1 MHTAA
6 TQKRGGL
13 GKLLRPLSCFRK
25 ESDSDSNSDCSSGSG
40 RCGRAVDLAFTGMRD
55 EEPHLRQRQRLGLRH
70 GGVLPADAATSGC
83 LLLRRRRQPQP
94 DEDDNGE
101 DPYGLAEGWRFVL
114 SAPDLDRQAPLNPPT
129 LDSAEPAAAAAAF
142 AVPACGVTVGDG
154 FGAGPGG
161 RTEQRTFSLAR
172 SCQGGFGF
180 TLVGSQPTRVGKVD
194 AGSAAGLA
202 GIRSGDIVVSI
213 NGDSVLSCCCDR
225 VVRAIRQSPGR
236 LEIRVQRWLA
246 DVDRA
251 TADAANPR
259 QPQPQ
264 QQQQQPQQ
272 QQILQQEPFS
282 TFSLSRRGFNNQM
295 QPLPPPM
302 PQPSSRPSVDEV
314 ANEAAR
320 QAAVARLASS
330 EEAFALGL
338 AACRQFYA
346 DRLAEFLTPDEHRA
360 MFFNLEDLLEASC
373 SSLSLIRQ
381 SQSLRGLVDNAGQ
394 IYRARLYQLCDQYRD
409 YADNLN
415 ATALR
420 LLRALLAACPEA
432 RTALRMARR
441 SAPSATPLPP
451 LRRCLTEPV
460 RHLRRLAAIFRDLL
474 EATPPAHYDHMFAED
489 VAQSLEHCAASL
501 PASTP
506 GLHGA
511 EEDDEDDYENFE
523 DEDGRYK
530 DYVNAGNKDYKEFK
544 DSGLEE
550 ADAAMSPTARSL
562 VASSSGVSSADPS
575 AAELQQQRRRHSQ
588 WCGTNSSQQQPSQQL
603 RQHQQPQHR
612 QQEILSGHLVWH
624 CRDSRQL
631 PAAIGAHAML
641 LPDLLILAP
650 HRREDAAAAGPILS
664 QPLRLVE
671 CCSAQFDFAQNPRL
685 LCLSFAG
692 GRTLLLEAPSGEA
705 KQLWRS
711 CITRRLGE
719 LSGWQLGPTDCY

>member
-1 MHTAA
+1 
-6 TQKRGGL
+6 
-13 GKLLRPLSCFRK
+13 
-25 ESDSDSNSDCSSGSG
+25 
-40 RCGRAVDLAFTGMRD
+40 
-55 EEPHLRQRQRLGLRH
+55 
-70 GGVLPADAATSGC
+70 
-83 LLLRRRRQPQP
+83 
-94 DEDDNGE
+94 
-101 DPYGLAEGWRFVL
+101 
-114 SAPDLDRQAPLNPPT
+114 
-129 LDSAEPAAAAAAF
+129 
-142 AVPACGVTVGDG
+142 
-154 FGAGPGG
+154 
-161 RTEQRTFSLAR
+161 
-172 SCQGGFGF
+172 
-180 TLVGSQPTRVGKVD
+180 
-194 AGSAAGLA
+194 
-202 GIRSGDIVVSI
+202 
-213 NGDSVLSCCCDR
+213 
-225 VVRAIRQSPGR
+225 
-236 LEIRVQRWLA
+236 
-246 DVDRA
+246 
-251 TADAANPR
+251 
-259 QPQPQ
+259 
-264 QQQQQPQQ
+264 
-272 QQILQQEPFS
+272 
-282 TFSLSRRGFNNQM
+282 
-295 QPLPPPM
+295 
-302 PQPSSRPSVDEV
+302 VDEV

-373 SSLSLIRQ
+373 SFAEPHQAVAESARPGGQRRPDLPGPAVPAVRPVSGLCRQ
-381 SQSLRGLVDNAGQ
+381 FECHGAAPPARACWPPVLRRG
-394 IYRARLYQLCDQYRD
+394 RAAHGADQPPR
-409 YADNLN
+409 
-415 ATALR
+415 R
-420 LLRALLAACPEA
+420 RRCRA
-432 RTALRMARR
+432 
-441 SAPSATPLPP
+441 

-474 EATPPAHYDHMFAED
+474 EATPPAHYDHIVD
-489 VAQSLEHCAASL
+489 
-501 PASTP
+501 P

-603 RQHQQPQHR
+603 RSTSSRSTVSRRFCPATS
-612 QQEILSGHLVWH
+612 SGTVAT
-624 CRDSRQL
+624 
-631 PAAIGAHAML
+631 AASCPPPSA
-641 LPDLLILAP
+641 PTPCCCPTCSSWRP

-705 KQLWRS
+705 KQLLKVPDLRFPSETAHPSPSAPECRIPLASPTAMDEELVSEGARLRLSCRITGRPPPRVSWLFKRS
-711 CITRRLGE
+711 ANGRPAGEIRHRLGPGAGE
-719 LSGWQLGPTDCY
+719 FWLDLPAVRRGDAGVYSVVAENCEGRVESRCHVRVAATYDTSGGGRGTLSSSYEH